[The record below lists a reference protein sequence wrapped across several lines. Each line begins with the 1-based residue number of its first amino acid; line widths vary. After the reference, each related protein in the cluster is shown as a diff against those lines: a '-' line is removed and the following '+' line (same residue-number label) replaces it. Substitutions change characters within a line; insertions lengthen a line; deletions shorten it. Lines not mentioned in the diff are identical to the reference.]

1 MQNLPTT
8 QPRIRLSRMPVRI
21 STLLLQSAMP
31 RLQMQERSRLNLTS
45 TTATRANLKTRLR
58 SSQSLRQ
65 PFPLSTQTNTQQP
78 LPNIRA
84 TLPHSAR
91 TGRMRKA
98 NTPTLMHSFH
108 RQYRQELTRPPQRL
122 TLTQRTLQGRLQRA
136 AMRTQRA
143 IRGISSRLS
152 LTR

>member
-1 MQNLPTT
+1 M
-8 QPRIRLSRMPVRI
+8 
-21 STLLLQSAMP
+21 TLYKNA
-31 RLQMQERSRLNLTS
+31 
-45 TTATRANLKTRLR
+45 RLR
-58 SSQSLRQ
+58 GCTELKDIFVKDGKIEKIADSGTIAPENAEKIELD
-65 PFPLSTQTNTQQP
+65 
-78 LPNIRA
+78 
-84 TLPHSAR
+84 
-91 TGRMRKA
+91 GRLVCE
-98 NTPTLMHSFH
+98 PYCDPHSFH